1 MLCLILK
8 HFARPSQRRR
18 AKKLGGCYELERTA
32 AKTTAAYRAHFFLV
46 NSKGSPH
53 SHFKLLGLLRC
64 VAEEPTL
71 VSRTLDTVVD
81 DVDSAG
87 GPKSMGGW
95 SASLNLETP
104 AAHTVP

>member
-1 MLCLILK
+1 MHDRNQSMDNIFPMENTDSTSAC
-8 HFARPSQRRR
+8 ASPASPR
-18 AKKLGGCYELERTA
+18 
-32 AKTTAAYRAHFFLV
+32 YRAHFFLV